1 MAQSSLSK
9 LSICFGR
16 FGNSQFWVAKNWL
29 ATKKTHVFFWQ
40 TSFLLVVISTS
51 VFFFFF
57 GGGFCLSDFW
67 TATHAKVAT
76 TMQHWSVQNKA
87 SWLVN
92 LAESSCNS
100 LTEKFQA
107 IKKYL
112 STSTQQIYTG
122 KKPWRIM
129 KILWMIFFSEVTFH
143 WRKIY

>member
-29 ATKKTHVFFWQ
+29 ATKKNTRFFL
-40 TSFLLVVISTS
+40 TNKFSPGCYFHIRFLL
-51 VFFFFF
+51 FFRWWILFV
-57 GGGFCLSDFW
+57 GFLNSD
-67 TATHAKVAT
+67 TCQGCNHNAT
-76 TMQHWSVQNKA
+76 
-87 SWLVN
+87 LVRSKQGV
-92 LAESSCNS
+92 LVSKPAESSCNS